1 MARNLLSKARAR
13 PFADSLPCV
22 LGPLLGLLAFLLLG
36 NAPLSP
42 EARRLS
48 GVMACAV
55 WWWMS
60 EALPLPVAGLLASS
74 FCVLLRIAPA
84 RSVMAPYA
92 DPVIF
97 LFVGSFWIAESMSAH
112 GLDRRLAV
120 GLLSLEA
127 FHASPLRLVLGLGA
141 LAAFMSLW
149 VSNTATTAMLLPVT
163 LGVLRELPESSR
175 SPRLEANLLLML
187 AFAASVGGIG
197 TPVGTPPNLI
207 GIGMLERLAGVRIDF
222 LAWCRMA
229 LPIAAASLAF
239 LGLLLARGLGRPQGW
254 GRLGDYLAAE
264 RSRLGPWRRGEKNTA
279 AAFGSAALLWLFC
292 GRLLPEGI
300 SALLAAGLLFVLP
313 LDKERMTMTWQEAA
327 RVDWGTIFLFGSG
340 MSLGQLLFDTKL
352 AESLGSAVVQGLGLS
367 GASGVAALASG
378 MALVTSELASNTA
391 SANVT
396 VPVALALSKAAGVA
410 PAFPALSATMAASF
424 GFLLPVSTPPN
435 ALVYGTGKVPL
446 ARMIRAGLALDL
458 FGFFAV
464 WLGLRL
470 FY

>member
-1 MARNLLSKARAR
+1 
-13 PFADSLPCV
+13 
-22 LGPLLGLLAFLLLG
+22 
-36 NAPLSP
+36 
-42 EARRLS
+42 
-48 GVMACAV
+48 
-55 WWWMS
+55 
-60 EALPLPVAGLLASS
+60 
-74 FCVLLRIAPA
+74 
-84 RSVMAPYA
+84 
-92 DPVIF
+92 
-97 LFVGSFWIAESMSAH
+97 
-112 GLDRRLAV
+112 
-120 GLLSLEA
+120 
-127 FHASPLRLVLGLGA
+127 
-141 LAAFMSLW
+141 
-149 VSNTATTAMLLPVT
+149 
-163 LGVLRELPESSR
+163 
-175 SPRLEANLLLML
+175 
-187 AFAASVGGIG
+187 
-197 TPVGTPPNLI
+197 
-207 GIGMLERLAGVRIDF
+207 
-222 LAWCRMA
+222 
-229 LPIAAASLAF
+229 
-239 LGLLLARGLGRPQGW
+239 
-254 GRLGDYLAAE
+254 
-264 RSRLGPWRRGEKNTA
+264 
-279 AAFGSAALLWLFC
+279 
-292 GRLLPEGI
+292 
-300 SALLAAGLLFVLP
+300 
-313 LDKERMTMTWQEAA
+313 MTMTWQEAA